1 MSGMPSQTIIIESD
15 EGSSDL
21 NDETGKSLEES
32 SGDDLEREAADGFAQ
47 IAKINTNSKRNITA
61 SVPNFESKQRGNEHV
76 EKTPAM
82 QIVENGLADLKKDGG
97 KKSRQ

>member
-32 SGDDLEREAADGFAQ
+32 SGDDLEREAADGFA
-47 IAKINTNSKRNITA
+47 
-61 SVPNFESKQRGNEHV
+61 
-76 EKTPAM
+76 
-82 QIVENGLADLKKDGG
+82 
-97 KKSRQ
+97 